1 MTSRRQPWT
10 TLNHD
15 LGETVD
21 IVRETVRQFTSAEI
35 APRAEEIDHSNEFP
49 RDLWPRLG
57 ELGLLGITVSEEYG
71 GADLGYLAHTIVME
85 EVSRGSASVGLS
97 YGAHSNLCVN
107 QIYRNGTAD
116 QKQRYLPPLV
126 SGEHVGALAMSEPD
140 AGSDVVSMG
149 LRAEK
154 RGDRYVLNGSKMWIT
169 NGPEADT
176 LVIYGKTDPDAGS
189 RGITAFLVERGFP
202 GFSPAPKL
210 DKLGMRGSSTSEL
223 VFDDCEVP
231 EENVLGEEGRGVAVL
246 MSGLDFERLV
256 LTGGPLGIM
265 QSCLEAVV
273 PYVHQREQ
281 FGQPIGEFQL
291 IQAKLADMYTSL
303 SACQSYTYA
312 VARAADRGQISR
324 KDAAGCLLFS
334 AERATQMAL
343 QAIQTLGGNGYINEF
358 PVGRLLRDAK
368 LYEIGAGTSEIRR
381 MLIGRELFRESA

>member
-1 MTSRRQPWT
+1 MTSRRPPWA

-15 LGETVD
+15 LGETAD
-21 IVRETVRQFTSAEI
+21 IVRDTVRQFTAAEI
-35 APRAEEIDHSNEFP
+35 APRADEIDRSNQFP

-57 ELGLLGITVSEEYG
+57 DLGLLGITVTEEYG
-71 GADLGYLAHTIVME
+71 GAGLGYLAHTLVME

-107 QIYRNGTAD
+107 QIFRNGTEE
-116 QKQRYLPPLV
+116 QKRRYLPPLI
-126 SGEHVGALAMSEPD
+126 SGQHVGALAMSEPD
-140 AGSDVVSMG
+140 AGSDVVGMR

-154 RGDRYVLNGSKMWIT
+154 RGDHYLLNGAKMWIT

-176 LVIYGKTDPDAGS
+176 LVVYAKTAPDAGS
-189 RGITAFLVERGFP
+189 RGITAFLIERNFP
-202 GFSPAPKL
+202 GFHPSPKL

-223 VFDDCEVP
+223 VFQDCQVP
-231 EENVLGEEGRGVAVL
+231 AENILGKEGRGVAVL
-246 MSGLDFERLV
+246 MSGLDLERLV

-265 QSCLEAVV
+265 QSCLDAVV
-273 PYVHQREQ
+273 PYVHQRQQ

-303 SACQSYTYA
+303 SACQSYAYA
-312 VARAADRGQISR
+312 VARAADRGLISR

-343 QAIQTLGGNGYINEF
+343 QAIQTLGGNGYINDF
-358 PVGRLLRDAK
+358 PVARLLRDAK

-381 MLIGRELFRESA
+381 MLIGRELFRETI